1 MKKLIC
7 ASLLLIAACSAQADR
22 PAITS
27 GQTQSGQTTAQVD
40 RRPSLKPSY
49 HTINAYVCEVD
60 EDEWYG
66 VCASFE
72 KHTFYGFEIFDE
84 INAGDR
90 VRAVVCDNATPF
102 IYHDDY
108 IVQVYYG
115 W

>member
-1 MKKLIC
+1 MGKISTALIVPIV
-7 ASLLLIAACSAQADR
+7 LGV
-22 PAITS
+22 AITGNPKS
-27 GQTQSGQTTAQVD
+27 D
-40 RRPSLKPSY
+40 RRSEIKPSY

-84 INAGDR
+84 INVGDNI
-90 VRAVVCDNATPF
+90 RAVICDNATPL
-102 IYHDDY
+102 IYYDDY
-108 IVQVYYG
+108 ITQVYYG